1 MEELLKKAAALGE
14 EVGRHPRVAALAT
27 ARKAVLADKEAQRL
41 LGEHERLVEQVTQ
54 LRQQQKPIEPDDKR
68 KLAECEASMAA
79 HPAFKEL
86 LRTQTDYLDLMNQ
99 IQRALETPLVRA
111 TEGGGGAT

>member
-1 MEELLKKAAALGE
+1 MEELLKKATSLGE
-14 EVGRHPRVAALAT
+14 DVSRHPRVVALAA

-41 LGEHERLVEQVTQ
+41 LSEHEQLVEKVTE
-54 LRQQQKPIEPDDKR
+54 LRQQQQPIGPDDKR

-79 HPAFKEL
+79 HPVFKEL

-99 IQRALETPLVRA
+99 VQRALETPLVRA
-111 TEGGGGAT
+111 TEGSGGAN